1 MKRLRF
7 SGGFVLKQEEIVN
20 MPEILSRESYT
31 GFGNKV
37 SIELT
42 PEEGNP
48 RHLIIPM
55 PAHYGL
61 AKRIES
67 MV

>member
-1 MKRLRF
+1 MKRIRF
-7 SGGFVLKQEEIVN
+7 SGGFVLKQEEIVDI
-20 MPEILSRESYT
+20 PKILPRESYT
-31 GFGNKV
+31 GFGNRV

-42 PEEGNP
+42 PEEGSP

-61 AKRIES
+61 VKRIES